1 MSDKTGDV
9 DPTRKESTPESTTS
23 GRWDEYSHPSVAIV
37 EMVAAATDRTATE
50 LPPIQHA
57 VDSEALDA
65 LLTGPGTATVQ
76 LRFPYAG
83 TIVSV
88 WSDGSLELAVE

>member
-1 MSDKTGDV
+1 MSDDTGDV
-9 DPTRKESTPESTTS
+9 EPAHEESGLEQTTS
-23 GRWDEYSHPSVAIV
+23 DRWDEYSHPSVAIV
-37 EMVAAATDRTATE
+37 EVVAAATDRTATE

-76 LRFPYAG
+76 LRFSYAG
-83 TIVSV
+83 TTVSV
-88 WSDGSLELAVE
+88 GSNGSLELAVE